1 MQFILT
7 CSQMPT
13 AQPPKLP
20 YCGADAATEEL
31 LPEPSPGCDAPGRAR
46 AGKQRLR
53 DDLRHLQSALA
64 SAVGLLMPY
73 IAGQQLRIEAQSKTM
88 KTAFNIIGAS
98 QHQLHGDGNIVVVNS
113 TAYLHNGS
121 YRLSHPFQKL
131 LAVLFG
137 PAA

>member
-13 AQPPKLP
+13 AQPAKLP

-31 LPEPSPGCDAPGRAR
+31 LPEPSQDAYAPGRAR
-46 AGKQRLR
+46 SRRNRRLR

-73 IAGQQLRIEAQSKTM
+73 HRR
-88 KTAFNIIGAS
+88 F
-98 QHQLHGDGNIVVVNS
+98 
-113 TAYLHNGS
+113 NGS
-121 YRLSHPFQKL
+121 H
-131 LAVLFG
+131 
-137 PAA
+137 